1 MPFSGPLLGASQ
13 SHLDIEDI
21 REDIVILKDGSC
33 CLILQ
38 TTAINFGLLS
48 EKEQDATIYAYAG
61 LLNSLSFPM
70 QIVIRSKR
78 MDVSFYL
85 DQLIQQ
91 ENRQP
96 NPAFREQIK
105 KYRKFIESLIKEN
118 NVLDKK
124 FYVVIPF
131 HVTELG
137 VKSATGALFGKR
149 SLPFPKEHI
158 IERAKTSLVPKRD
171 HLIRQFTRIGLK
183 VEQLTTQRLIELFYY
198 LYNPTETG
206 GLRLSKE
213 VHEYT
218 TPLVQP
224 AVEPRH
230 TAPPLTPSQ
239 GIEQSNG
246 DQPIEEETRPA
257 WQRIAVASVAPTETP
272 KSAVTQKTETAT
284 SQPKKKPEPT
294 FRAILE
300 KKMKGE
306 EAQSTG
312 SQGT

>member
-1 MPFSGPLLGASQ
+1 
-13 SHLDIEDI
+13 
-21 REDIVILKDGSC
+21 
-33 CLILQ
+33 
-38 TTAINFGLLS
+38 
-48 EKEQDATIYAYAG
+48 
-61 LLNSLSFPM
+61 M

-105 KYRKFIESLIKEN
+105 KYRKFIESLIKDN

-171 HLIRQFTRIGLK
+171 HLVKQFARIGLK
-183 VEQLTTQRLIELFYY
+183 AELLTTQRLIELFYY

-213 VHEYT
+213 VQEYT

-230 TAPPLTPSQ
+230 NVSIPIPPQ
-239 GIEQSNG
+239 GLEQNKG
-246 DQPIEEETRPA
+246 DVYQSVEEETRPA
-257 WQRIAVASVAPTETP
+257 WQRTGGVSPTTPTETP
-272 KSAVTQKTETAT
+272 KTTITQKVETST
-284 SQPKKKPEPT
+284 PQPKKKPEPT